1 MPPEEAPIAAP
12 HWPPAPRAFT
22 LAEDSI
28 HLWCASLD
36 QEMAD
41 LARFSS
47 TLCPTERE
55 RAERFR
61 FDQHRRRFIVRR
73 GFLRTLLGRYLDV
86 GPSQLAF
93 DYTPRGKPSVRETC
107 DGSELHFNVSDSSGL
122 ALYAVTRR
130 APVGVDVE
138 RIKPFRDKDDIAA
151 RFFSVREKTAIRAL
165 SEPQKSEA
173 FFNCWTRKEAYLKAT
188 GEGISESLARV
199 EVTVMPGEAPQL
211 LGLAGDERAA
221 AEWTFYS
228 FEPASGF
235 VGAVAIK
242 AKELKLSC
250 WRWPES

>member
-1 MPPEEAPIAAP
+1 MPPEEVPIAAP
-12 HWPPAPRAFT
+12 HWPLPPREFI

-36 QEMAD
+36 QAFAN

-47 TLCPTERE
+47 TLCPTEHE

-61 FDQHRRRFIVRR
+61 FDQHRQRFIARR
-73 GFLRTLLGRYLDV
+73 GLLRILLGRYLDV
-86 GPSQLAF
+86 EPSQLAF
-93 DYTPRGKPSVRETC
+93 DYSPRGKPSV
-107 DGSELHFNVSDSSGL
+107 SEIRGGKALHFNVSDSSGL
-122 ALYAVTRR
+122 ALYAVTWR

-151 RFFSVREKTAIRAL
+151 RFFSGREKTVIGGL

-173 FFNCWTRKEAYLKAT
+173 FFNCWSRKEAYLKAT

-211 LGLAGDERAA
+211 LRLAGDEKVAT
-221 AEWTFYS
+221 EWTFYS
-228 FEPASGF
+228 LEPASGF
-235 VGAVAIK
+235 VGAVAIR
-242 AKELKLSC
+242 AKGLRLSC